1 MAWPSECR
9 FRAGLNPPSEPG
21 VSRQKSNSLAF
32 VALLIGNMA
41 LACGPFLVRNSGVGP
56 VAAGFWRLSLA
67 LPFLWIIAWMFSQP
81 VHWPRRRLTIAVT
94 FAAFFFAAD
103 LAAWHYGI
111 LLTKLGNAT
120 LFGNISS
127 FFFAAWGLW
136 LARKWPTSIQAIAL
150 SLAALGCGLLMWG
163 SAELSAAN
171 LRGDLLAALAGL
183 LYTGY
188 LILVERTRGEL
199 DPLPLLFLASLLGA
213 LCLLPAALAAG
224 ERIVPDDWK
233 GLFALALCSQVIG
246 QGLLVY
252 ALGHVPPLVVGIA
265 MLTQPALS
273 ALLGWLYYGETLTSR
288 DWLGAAMIVI
298 ALILVRLRPRTGP
311 ALHEPVVA
319 PN

>member
-1 MAWPSECR
+1 VTQQRSQ
-9 FRAGLNPPSEPG
+9 SI
-21 VSRQKSNSLAF
+21 AF
-32 VALLIGNMA
+32 IALLVGNIA

-56 VAAGFWRLSLA
+56 VAAGFWRLALA
-67 LPFLWIIAWMFSQP
+67 LPFLWAIAWMFRQP
-81 VHWPRRRLTIAVT
+81 VHLPRRSLTIAVAL
-94 FAAFFFAAD
+94 AAFFFAAD
-103 LAAWHYGI
+103 LAAWHAGI

-136 LARKWPTSIQAIAL
+136 LVRKWPSAL
-150 SLAALGCGLLMWG
+150 QSAALGLAALGCALLMWG

-171 LRGDLLAALAGL
+171 LRGDLLAVLAGL
-183 LYTGY
+183 LYTFY

-199 DPLPLLFLASLLGA
+199 QPLPLLFLASLLGA
-213 LCLLPAALAAG
+213 VMLLPVSLTLG
-224 ERIVPDDWK
+224 ERIFPDNWT
-233 GLFALALCSQVIG
+233 GLVALAVCSQLIG

-273 ALLGWLYYGETLTSR
+273 ALLGWIYYSESLTAR

-298 ALILVRLRPRTGP
+298 ALVLVRLKQKGEPG
-311 ALHEPVVA
+311 LHEPAVA
-319 PN
+319 PS